1 MVMGEL
7 SRSPQGRHYPPRPG
21 HRRQERCET
30 AARLLSDYADAVSVA
45 VRALGFAVRAIQ
57 RAPGPDLEMRLGV
70 GRGPDPALEGGA
82 SQVPDQVELAW
93 AEDTG
98 WSVTYPGWDTVPG
111 LTRYLHLD
119 LAPSPDAVAQF
130 LAAVLLDG
138 DNVGMPYPASFRLRS
153 QPLRPVLDALAHH
166 TTHPDRPL
174 PPVMDCATTATPTAP
189 SHTPVSAPAPS
200 TTHAVA

>member
-1 MVMGEL
+1 MGEL
-7 SRSPQGRHYPPRPG
+7 SRSPQGRHYPPRRG
-21 HRRQERCET
+21 HCRRERCET

-45 VRALGFAVRAIQ
+45 VRALGFAVRATQ
-57 RAPGPDLEMRLGV
+57 RAAGPDLEMRLGV
-70 GRGPDPALEGGA
+70 GRGPDPALEGGQ
-82 SQVPDQVELAW
+82 SQVPDEVELAW

-138 DNVGMPYPASFRLRS
+138 DNSGMPYPASVRLRS

-166 TTHPDRPL
+166 TTHPDRPR

-189 SHTPVSAPAPS
+189 SHASVSAPALS
-200 TTHAVA
+200 TTYVDV

>member
-1 MVMGEL
+1 
-7 SRSPQGRHYPPRPG
+7 
-21 HRRQERCET
+21 
-30 AARLLSDYADAVSVA
+30 LLSDYVDAVAVA
-45 VRALGFAVRAIQ
+45 LRALGFAVRAIQ
-57 RAPGPDLEMRLGV
+57 RAPGPDLEISLSV
-70 GRGPDPALEGGA
+70 GRGPDPALEGGE
-82 SQVPDQVELAW
+82 SQVPDEVELAW

-166 TTHPDRPL
+166 TAHLDRPR
-174 PPVMDCATTATPTAP
+174 PRVMDCANTATPTAP
-189 SHTPVSAPAPS
+189 KHAEVSAPALS
-200 TTHAVA
+200 TTYVVV

>member
-1 MVMGEL
+1 MGEF
-7 SRSPQGRHYPPRPG
+7 SRSPQWRHYPPRPG
-21 HRRQERCET
+21 HRRRERCES

-57 RAPGPDLEMRLGV
+57 RAPGPDLEMRLSV

-93 AEDTG
+93 AEDAG

-153 QPLRPVLDALAHH
+153 QPLHPVLDALAHH

-174 PPVMDCATTATPTAP
+174 PPVMDCANTATPAAP
-189 SHTPVSAPAPS
+189 SHASVSAPALS
-200 TTHAVA
+200 TTYVDA

>member
-1 MVMGEL
+1 MGEL

-21 HRRQERCET
+21 HRRRERCES

-57 RAPGPDLEMRLGV
+57 RAAGPDLEMRLGV

-82 SQVPDQVELAW
+82 SQVPDQVALAW

-138 DNVGMPYPASFRLRS
+138 DNAGMPYPASFRLRS
-153 QPLRPVLDALAHH
+153 QPLHPVLDALAHH
-166 TTHPDRPL
+166 TTHPDRPR
-174 PPVMDCATTATPTAP
+174 P
-189 SHTPVSAPAPS
+189 SAPALS

>member
-1 MVMGEL
+1 
-7 SRSPQGRHYPPRPG
+7 
-21 HRRQERCET
+21 
-30 AARLLSDYADAVSVA
+30 LLSDYADAVSVA

-57 RAPGPDLEMRLGV
+57 RAPGPDLEMRLSV
-70 GRGPDPALEGGA
+70 GRGPDPALEGGQ
-82 SQVPDQVELAW
+82 SQVPDEVELAW

-138 DNVGMPYPASFRLRS
+138 DNAGMPYPASFRLRS
-153 QPLRPVLDALAHH
+153 QPLHPVLDALAHH
-166 TTHPDRPL
+166 TTHPDRPR
-174 PPVMDCATTATPTAP
+174 P
-189 SHTPVSAPAPS
+189 SAPALS

>member
-1 MVMGEL
+1 
-7 SRSPQGRHYPPRPG
+7 
-21 HRRQERCET
+21 
-30 AARLLSDYADAVSVA
+30 LLSDYADAVSVA

-57 RAPGPDLEMRLGV
+57 RAAGPDLEMRLGV

-82 SQVPDQVELAW
+82 SQVPDQVALAW

-153 QPLRPVLDALAHH
+153 QPLHPVLDALAHH
-166 TTHPDRPL
+166 TTHPDRPR
-174 PPVMDCATTATPTAP
+174 P
-189 SHTPVSAPAPS
+189 SAPALS